1 MSDPK
6 ILITGAN
13 GQLGTELRRLS
24 TFHSGFEFLFAT
36 KEDLP
41 IDKPWSIN
49 YFFNRYQPQYC
60 INCAAYTAVDKA
72 ESERELA
79 FKINS
84 EAVGMLADA
93 CRKQET
99 AFIHI
104 SSDYVFDGM
113 TKTAYTEKSPKN
125 PVGVYGLSKS
135 EGEALALEN
144 NQRTII
150 IRSSWVYSAFGKNFV
165 KTMLSLM
172 NEKSEINVV
181 NDQWGSPTY
190 AADLAETIL
199 QVISSTVKKSSLDI
213 WGIYNY
219 CNEGIITWYEFAN
232 AIKELSGLNCKINA
246 VSSEQYPTAAKRPAY
261 SVLDTTKIQKT
272 FNIQLKN
279 WKESLAVCLRQI
291 ENAQA
296 R

>member
-1 MSDPK
+1 MSNPK

-13 GQLGTELRRLS
+13 GQLGSELRRIS
-24 TFHSGFEFLFAT
+24 SFHSAFDFLFAT

-113 TKTAYTEKSPKN
+113 AKTPYKEKSPKN

-144 NQRTII
+144 NQKTII

-199 QVISSTVKKSSLDI
+199 QVISSTIKKSSHDI
-213 WGIYNY
+213 WGIYHY
-219 CNEGIITWYEFAN
+219 CNEGNITWYEFAN
-232 AIKELSGLNCKINA
+232 AIKELSGFNCKINP
-246 VSSEQYPTAAKRPAY
+246 VPSEQYPTTAKRPPY
-261 SVLDTTKIQKT
+261 SVLDSTKIQQT